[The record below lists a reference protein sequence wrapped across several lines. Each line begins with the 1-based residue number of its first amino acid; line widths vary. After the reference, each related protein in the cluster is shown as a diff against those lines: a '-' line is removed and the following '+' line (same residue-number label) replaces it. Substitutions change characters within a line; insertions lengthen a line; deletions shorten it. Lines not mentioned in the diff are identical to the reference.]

1 MDSVLSESIWQWD
14 PKVGDL
20 YQATTKPWETVV
32 EVGSSPDVQIA
43 LSQLG
48 IGAKDSPNHLV
59 AGFPRSFPQDSWSWG
74 NGYEKRYIYFCVIVQ
89 KTRKNHKKKQKKPR
103 RRLCRVKKCMRGTRF
118 LLLFWFLLGSEKECK
133 GSDYSG
139 NTISHSPRPILKLW
153 SGMFSFLLTK
163 KNKKKTLISTACLRP
178 FQKAMCF
185 SAHPPGGFL
194 CRWLCKKNNKKNI
207 HTYTPK
213 HPKHVFCVCVCVC
226 VVLLFYLFEF
236 FFGHG
241 KKEWTTKKTDL
252 DQNKVKPSVRLQ
264 VGHHW

>member
-89 KTRKNHKKKQKKPR
+89 KTRKNHKKNKKTKKKIMSGKEMYERNPFSSSFLVPSGKRKRMQRKRLFGEHHFTQSSTYPQTVKWHVLFSLNEEKQKKR
-103 RRLCRVKKCMRGTRF
+103 R
-118 LLLFWFLLGSEKECK
+118 
-133 GSDYSG
+133 
-139 NTISHSPRPILKLW
+139 
-153 SGMFSFLLTK
+153 
-163 KNKKKTLISTACLRP
+163 
-178 FQKAMCF
+178 
-185 SAHPPGGFL
+185 
-194 CRWLCKKNNKKNI
+194 
-207 HTYTPK
+207 
-213 HPKHVFCVCVCVC
+213 
-226 VVLLFYLFEF
+226 
-236 FFGHG
+236 
-241 KKEWTTKKTDL
+241 
-252 DQNKVKPSVRLQ
+252 
-264 VGHHW
+264 